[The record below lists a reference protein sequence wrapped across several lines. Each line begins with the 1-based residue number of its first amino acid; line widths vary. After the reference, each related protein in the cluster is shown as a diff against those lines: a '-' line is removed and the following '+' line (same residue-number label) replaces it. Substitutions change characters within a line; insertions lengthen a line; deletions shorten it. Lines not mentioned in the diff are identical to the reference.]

1 MTAPK
6 AAHYQL
12 GQRVGDVANWAEA
25 VFLTC
30 ELPYAAHVEYAE
42 RLNAR
47 GCSWSPVIE
56 VDARDG
62 HFTKTEAKVLTKAG
76 AAQPDGEFAPGT
88 EEYDPSIV
96 RATDPKA
103 LEVVSVLF
111 VNVDYLEQ
119 QASDAAM
126 TSPFVR
132 EQMEAVFRSAP

>member
-1 MTAPK
+1 MELAHTA
-6 AAHYQL
+6 
-12 GQRVGDVANWAEA
+12 R
-25 VFLTC
+25 
-30 ELPYAAHVEYAE
+30 
-42 RLNAR
+42 R
-47 GCSWSPVIE
+47 
-56 VDARDG
+56 
-62 HFTKTEAKVLTKAG
+62 AG